1 MKLIICKNYD
11 EMSAAAAAIVAEAM
25 KADPACVL
33 GLATGSTPVGM
44 YKKLI
49 EMNQAGEIDFSGI
62 TTVNLDEYY
71 PISPENDQSYRYFM
85 NQNLFDHVNI
95 DKTRTFVPDGQATDP
110 AAACEA
116 YEEIVA
122 KVGPAAVQVLGIGQ
136 NGHIGFNEPDA
147 ALEVKTHVTGLT
159 ESTIKANARFFASE
173 ADVPTKALTMG
184 IGTILNAK
192 KIIILANGAAKHE
205 AVAKMLE
212 GKLDTSCPA
221 SMLNLH
227 ADVTVICDEAAYK
240 PADRG

>member
-1 MKLIICKNYD
+1 MKLIVCKDYD
-11 EMSAAAAAIVAEAM
+11 EMSVAAADILAGVM
-25 KADPACVL
+25 KANPACVL

-49 EMNQAGEIDFSGI
+49 EMNKAGDIDFSGV

-85 NQNLFDHVNI
+85 NENLFDHVNI

-110 AAACEA
+110 AAACDA

-122 KVGPAAVQVLGIGQ
+122 KVGAADVQVLGIGQ
-136 NGHIGFNEPDA
+136 NGHIGFNEPA
-147 ALEVKTHVTGLT
+147 QALELRTHVTDLT

-173 ADVPTKALTMG
+173 ADVPTKAMTMG
-184 IGTILNAK
+184 IGTIMNAK
-192 KIIILANGAAKHE
+192 KIIILANGVAKHA

-221 SMLNLH
+221 TMLNLH
-227 ADVTVICDEAAYK
+227 RDVTVICDEMAYN
-240 PADRG
+240 G

>member
-1 MKLIICKNYD
+1 MNLIVCKSYD
-11 EMSAAAAAIVAEAM
+11 EMSVAAANILADVL
-25 KADPACVL
+25 KANPACVL

-44 YKKLI
+44 YKQLI
-49 EMNQAGEIDFSGI
+49 EMYKAGEIDFSSV

-85 NQNLFDHVNI
+85 NENLFNHVNI
-95 DKTRTFVPDGQATDP
+95 DKTRTFVPDGMASDP
-110 AAACEA
+110 VAACEA

-122 KVGPAAVQVLGIGQ
+122 SVGAADVQVLGIGQ
-136 NGHIGFNEPDA
+136 NGHIGFNEPDM
-147 ALEVKTHVTGLT
+147 ALEVKTHVTELT

-192 KIIILANGAAKHE
+192 KIVILANGAAKHD
-205 AVAKMLE
+205 AIAKMLA

-227 ADVTVICDEAAYK
+227 RDVTVICDELAYN
-240 PADRG
+240 G

>member
-1 MKLIICKNYD
+1 MKLIVCKSYE
-11 EMSAAAAAIVAEAM
+11 EMSDAAARIVADVM
-25 KADPACVL
+25 KAKPACVL

-49 EMNQAGEIDFSGI
+49 EMNQSGEIDFSAV

-85 NQNLFDHVNI
+85 NENLFDHVNV
-95 DKTRTFVPDGQATDP
+95 DKARTFVPDGTAADP
-110 AAACEA
+110 VAACKA

-122 KVGPAAVQVLGIGQ
+122 SVGPADVQVLGIGQ
-136 NGHIGFNEPDA
+136 NGHIGFNEPAA
-147 ALEVKTHVTGLT
+147 ALEVCTHVTDLT

-173 ADVPTKALTMG
+173 ADVPTRALTMG
-184 IGTILNAK
+184 IGTILGAS
-192 KIIILANGAAKHE
+192 KIIILANGAAKHA

-221 SMLNLH
+221 SLLNLH
-227 ADVTVICDEAAYK
+227 ADVTVICDEAALN
-240 PADRG
+240 G

>member
-1 MKLIICKNYD
+1 MKLITCKNY
-11 EMSAAAAAIVAEAM
+11 EEISAVAADIVADVM
-25 KADPACVL
+25 KAKPDCVL

-49 EMNQAGEIDFSGI
+49 EKNATGEIDFSAV

-71 PISPENDQSYRYFM
+71 PIAPDNDQSYRYFM
-85 NQNLFDHVNI
+85 NENLFNHVNI
-95 DKTRTFVPDGQATDP
+95 DKSRTYVPDGLADDP

-122 KVGPAAVQVLGIGQ
+122 RVGGADIQVLGIGQ
-136 NGHIGFNEPDA
+136 NGHIGFNEPA
-147 ALEVKTHVTGLT
+147 EALDVKTHVTGLT

-184 IGTILNAK
+184 IGTILGAK
-192 KIIILANGAAKHE
+192 KIIILANGAAKHD
-205 AVAKMLE
+205 AISIMLA
-212 GKLDTSCPA
+212 GGLTTACPA

-227 ADVTVICDEAAYK
+227 NDVTVICDEACLN
-240 PADRG
+240 G

>member
-11 EMSAAAAAIVAEAM
+11 EMSAAAAEIVSDVM
-25 KADPACVL
+25 KAKPACVL

-49 EMNQAGEIDFSGI
+49 EKNAAGEIDFSAV

-71 PISPENDQSYRYFM
+71 PISPDNDQSYRYFM
-85 NQNLFDHVNI
+85 NVNLFDHVNI
-95 DKTRTFVPDGQATDP
+95 DQARTFVPDGQASDP
-110 AAACEA
+110 VAACKA

-122 KVGPAAVQVLGIGQ
+122 SVGAADIQVLGIGQ
-136 NGHIGFNEPDA
+136 NGHIGFNEPDS
-147 ALEVKTHVTGLT
+147 ALEVRTHVTGLT

-184 IGTILNAK
+184 IGTILGAR
-192 KIIILANGAAKHE
+192 KIIILANGAAKHA

-227 ADVTVICDEAAYK
+227 ADVVVVCDEAAYN
-240 PADRG
+240 G

>member
-1 MKLIICKNYD
+1 MKLITCKNY
-11 EMSAAAAAIVAEAM
+11 EEISAVAADIVADVM
-25 KADPACVL
+25 KAKPDCVL

-49 EMNQAGEIDFSGI
+49 EKNATGEIDFSAV

-71 PISPENDQSYRYFM
+71 PIAPDNDQSYRYFM
-85 NQNLFDHVNI
+85 NENLFNHVNI
-95 DKTRTFVPDGQATDP
+95 DKSRTYVPDGLADDP

-122 KVGPAAVQVLGIGQ
+122 RVGGADIQVLGIGQ
-136 NGHIGFNEPDA
+136 NGHIGFNEPA
-147 ALEVKTHVTGLT
+147 EALDVKTHVTGLT

-184 IGTILNAK
+184 IGTILGAK
-192 KIIILANGAAKHE
+192 KIIILANGAAKHD
-205 AVAKMLE
+205 AISTMLA
-212 GKLDTSCPA
+212 GGLTTACPA

-227 ADVTVICDEAAYK
+227 NDVTVICDEACLN
-240 PADRG
+240 G

>member
-11 EMSAAAAAIVAEAM
+11 EMSAAAAHIVADVM

-49 EMNQAGEIDFSGI
+49 EKNQAGEIDFSAV

-85 NQNLFDHVNI
+85 NENLFNHVNI
-95 DKTRTFVPDGQATDP
+95 DKTRTFVPDGQASDP

-136 NGHIGFNEPDA
+136 NGHIGFNEPA
-147 ALEVKTHVTGLT
+147 EALEVKTHVTGLT

-173 ADVPTKALTMG
+173 ADVPTQALTMG
-184 IGTILNAK
+184 IGTILGAK
-192 KIIILANGAAKHE
+192 KIIILANGEAKRD
-205 AVAKMLE
+205 AVRTMLA
-212 GKLDTSCPA
+212 GKLTCACPA

-227 ADVTVICDEAAYK
+227 ADVTLICDEAAM
-240 PADRG
+240 G

>member
-1 MKLIICKNYD
+1 MKVIVCKNYE
-11 EMSAAAAAIVAEAM
+11 EMSVAAAQIVADVM

-49 EMNQAGEIDFSGI
+49 EMNKAGEIDFSRV

-71 PISPENDQSYRYFM
+71 PIAPDNDQSYRYFM
-85 NQNLFDHVNI
+85 NENLFNHVNI
-95 DKTRTFVPDGQATDP
+95 DKSRTFVPNGMAADP
-110 AAACEA
+110 VAACEA
-116 YEEIVA
+116 YEDTVA
-122 KVGPAAVQVLGIGQ
+122 SVGAAAIQVLGIGQ
-136 NGHIGFNEPDA
+136 NGHIGFNEPDN
-147 ALEVKTHVTGLT
+147 ALEVRTHVTDLT

-184 IGTILNAK
+184 IGTILGAK
-192 KIIILANGAAKHE
+192 KIIILANGAAKHD
-205 AVAKMLE
+205 AVSKMLA

-227 ADVTVICDEAAYK
+227 NDVIVVCDEAALN
-240 PADRG
+240 G

>member
-11 EMSAAAAAIVAEAM
+11 EVSAAAAEIVADVM
-25 KADPACVL
+25 KANPACVL

-49 EMNQAGEIDFSGI
+49 EKNAAGEIDFSAV

-71 PISPENDQSYRYFM
+71 PISPDNDQSDRYFM
-85 NQNLFDHVNI
+85 NENLFNHVNI
-95 DKTRTFVPDGQATDP
+95 DKARTFVPDGQASDP
-110 AAACEA
+110 VAACEA
-116 YEEIVA
+116 YEETVA
-122 KVGPAAVQVLGIGQ
+122 SVGAAAIQVLGIGQ
-136 NGHIGFNEPDA
+136 NGHIGFNEPDS
-147 ALEVKTHVTGLT
+147 ALEVRTHVTDLT

-173 ADVPTKALTMG
+173 ADVPTKAITMG

-205 AVAKMLE
+205 AVSKMLA

-227 ADVTVICDEAAYK
+227 NDVVVVCDEAAYN
-240 PADRG
+240 G

>member
-1 MKLIICKNYD
+1 M
-11 EMSAAAAAIVAEAM
+11 
-25 KADPACVL
+25 ACV
-33 GLATGSTPVGM
+33 V
-44 YKKLI
+44 I
-49 EMNQAGEIDFSGI
+49 
-62 TTVNLDEYY
+62 TVNLDEYY
-71 PISPENDQSYRYFM
+71 PIAPDNDQSYRYFM
-85 NQNLFDHVNI
+85 NDNLFNHVNI
-95 DKTRTFVPDGQATDP
+95 DKTRTFVPDGQASDP

-116 YEEIVA
+116 YEEIVE

-136 NGHIGFNEPDA
+136 NGHIGFNEPDT

-192 KIIILANGAAKHE
+192 KIIILANGAAKH
-205 AVAKMLE
+205 AAIAKMLE

-227 ADVTVICDEAAYK
+227 ADVTVICDEAAYH
-240 PADRG
+240 G

>member
-1 MKLIICKNYD
+1 MKLIVCTNYE
-11 EMSAAAAAIVAEAM
+11 EMSTAAANILADVM
-25 KADPACVL
+25 KENPACVL

-49 EMNQAGEIDFSGI
+49 EKNAAGEIDFSKV

-71 PISPENDQSYRYFM
+71 PIAPDNDQSYRYFM
-85 NQNLFDHVNI
+85 NENLFNHVNI
-95 DKTRTFVPDGQATDP
+95 DKTRTFVPDGMASDP
-110 AAACEA
+110 VAACET

-122 KVGPAAVQVLGIGQ
+122 RVGAADIQVLGIGQ
-136 NGHIGFNEPDA
+136 NGHIGFNEPDS
-147 ALEVKTHVTGLT
+147 ALEVKTHVTSLT

-173 ADVPTKALTMG
+173 SDVPTKAMTMG

-192 KIIILANGAAKHE
+192 KIIILANGAAKHD
-205 AVAKMLE
+205 AVAKMLA

-227 ADVTVICDEAAYK
+227 RDVTVICDELAYN
-240 PADRG
+240 G

>member
-1 MKLIICKNYD
+1 MKLIVCKNYD
-11 EMSAAAAAIVAEAM
+11 EISEVAANILADVM
-25 KADPACVL
+25 KANPACVL

-49 EMNQAGEIDFSGI
+49 VKNRAGEIDFSSV

-71 PISPENDQSYRYFM
+71 PIAPDNNQSYRYFM
-85 NQNLFDHVNI
+85 NENLFDHVNI
-95 DKTRTFVPDGQATDP
+95 DKTRTFVPDGMAADP
-110 AAACEA
+110 VAACDA
-116 YEEIVA
+116 YEKIVA
-122 KVGPAAVQVLGIGQ
+122 SVGAADVQVLGIGQ

-147 ALEVKTHVTGLT
+147 ALEVKTHVTDLT

-192 KIIILANGAAKHE
+192 KIIILANGAAKHA

-221 SMLNLH
+221 SMLNIH
-227 ADVTVICDEAAYK
+227 SDVTVICDEAAYN
-240 PADRG
+240 G

>member
-1 MKLIICKNYD
+1 MKLIVCKNYD
-11 EMSAAAAAIVAEAM
+11 EISEVAANILADVM
-25 KADPACVL
+25 KANPACVL

-49 EMNQAGEIDFSGI
+49 EKNRAGEIDFSSV

-71 PISPENDQSYRYFM
+71 PIAPDNDQSYRYFM
-85 NQNLFDHVNI
+85 NENLFDHVNI
-95 DKTRTFVPDGQATDP
+95 DKTRTFVPDGMAADP
-110 AAACEA
+110 VAACDA
-116 YEEIVA
+116 YEKIVA
-122 KVGPAAVQVLGIGQ
+122 SVGAADVQVLGIGQ

-192 KIIILANGAAKHE
+192 KIIILANGAAKHA

-227 ADVTVICDEAAYK
+227 ADVTIVCDEAALN
-240 PADRG
+240 G